1 VSDDVPPLVLL
12 WDGPRS
18 AKTTVVLGHGAG
30 AGMDHAFLR
39 TVAEGLAAHGLSV
52 VRFEF
57 PWQRSVRMGRRR
69 PPDALPVLQ
78 EELRRVAG
86 QCASERLVLAGKS
99 LGGRVATTVADELG
113 AAGVVVFGYPFHP
126 PGKPE
131 RLRTGHL
138 AGLTTPTLILQGERD
153 AFGSRAEVSEY
164 VLSPAISV
172 EWFEAGDHSLVPTVR
187 SGFTAEGHLARAV
200 RVAAGF
206 VLGR

>member
-1 VSDDVPPLVLL
+1 MPPLELL
-12 WDGPRS
+12 WNGPRR
-18 AKTTVVLGHGAG
+18 AATTVVLAHGAG
-30 AGMDHAFLR
+30 AGMEHPFMA
-39 TVAEGLAAHGLSV
+39 TVAEELAAHGLSV

-57 PWQRSVRMGRRR
+57 PWQREARAGRRR

-86 QCASERLVLAGKS
+86 QCSSERLVLAGKS
-99 LGGRVATTVADELG
+99 LGGRAATMVADEL
-113 AAGVVVFGYPFHP
+113 AVAGVVVFGYPFHP

-131 RLRTGHL
+131 QLRTAHL
-138 AGLTTPTLILQGERD
+138 AGITTPTLILQGERD